1 MKKHELLLSGDG
13 KAFGLGRMTDVQ
25 WKRFYD
31 TMSSLGLYPQGLD
44 YKKAYD
50 LSFMRATW
58 QNFQ

>member
-1 MKKHELLLSGDG
+1 MKKYELLVGRDG
-13 KAFGLGRMTDVQ
+13 KTFGMGRMMDER
-25 WKRFYD
+25 WKLFYD
-31 TMSSLGLYPQGLD
+31 TMSSLGLYPKGLD